1 MKQTRRVEKD
11 INGRTVE
18 FEVEQE
24 LTFTGITLE
33 AVGEPV
39 VRVSVGG
46 KLVDPVETFGDEIV
60 RKVICEARL

>member
-1 MKQTRRVEKD
+1 MKQTRRIEKD
-11 INGRTVE
+11 IDGQRIE

-39 VRVSVGG
+39 VRVLVGG
-46 KLVDPVETFGDEIV
+46 KVVDPVETFGDEIV
-60 RKVICEARL
+60 RKVICEAQL